1 MGVIARP
8 ARRINFQRASPWRTM
23 TEPRPDLGDEQR
35 QSAAQR
41 LGCDR
46 TVPSLPRAEHDL
58 QSLHVAHRLGESGRP
73 SGHLSGTHRVS
84 RAVAAIHA
92 ELVRPQLEIR
102 KDTARGTRRG
112 PLAGRS
118 ADALSIRVPRLEG
131 ISRLA
136 VLSASGHSK
145 EGR

>member
-1 MGVIARP
+1 VGVIARP
-8 ARRINFQRASPWRTM
+8 ARRITCQRASPRRTM

-46 TVPSLPRAEHDL
+46 TVPPLPRAEHDL
-58 QSLHVAHRLGESGRP
+58 QSVHVAHRLGASRRP
-73 SGHLSGTHRVS
+73 GGHLSGTHRVS
-84 RAVAAIHA
+84 RAVAAIHP
-92 ELVRPQLEIR
+92 ELVRAQLEIR
-102 KDTARGTRRG
+102 MDTARGARRR

-118 ADALSIRVPRLEG
+118 ANALSIRVPRLEG
-131 ISRLA
+131 ISCL
-136 VLSASGHSK
+136 VMLSASGNSK